1 MLWQKCESNTRPEE
15 VTELKDGRVI
25 ATRNIVE
32 STTADGG
39 KKYDYEYKVMSEL
52 EYAVTAAVNEKES
65 KRESEIVDEY
75 TMKLIEEG
83 VL

>member
-1 MLWQKCESNTRPEE
+1 
-15 VTELKDGRVI
+15 
-25 ATRNIVE
+25 
-32 STTADGG
+32 
-39 KKYDYEYKVMSEL
+39 MSEL

>member
-1 MLWQKCESNTRPEE
+1 MFWQKCESNTRPEE
-15 VTELKDGRVI
+15 ITELKDGRVI
-25 ATRNIVE
+25 AARNIVE
-32 STTADGG
+32 STTDDGS